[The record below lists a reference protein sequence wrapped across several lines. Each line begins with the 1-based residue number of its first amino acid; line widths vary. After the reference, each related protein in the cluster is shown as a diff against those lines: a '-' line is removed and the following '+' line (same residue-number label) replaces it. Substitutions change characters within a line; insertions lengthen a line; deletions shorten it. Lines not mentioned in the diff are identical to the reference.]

1 MICLREDNS
10 MSMQKFVIYLR
21 VSTKRQGSSGLG
33 LEAQRKM
40 CVDLIEKEQGTVVK
54 EFQDVESGKS
64 RTRPGLWNAIDFCK
78 LHDCTLVIAKLD
90 RLARDVEFTFKVIG
104 TGIQIK
110 FVDMP
115 IMNTMILGVF
125 ASVAQYERE
134 LIAGRTKS
142 ALDAIKDDI
151 AQNGGHVSKTG
162 RYIKGLGREK
172 GADTS
177 AASAASGENHTRR
190 AHDWRNSSPLYLW
203 VTNQLLKG
211 RKRRVI
217 LAEAIEL
224 YEKNPALYGTRNGR
238 PLCEGTLSRWA
249 KEIG

>member
-1 MICLREDNS
+1 MATQR
-10 MSMQKFVIYLR
+10 FVIYLR

-40 CVDLIEKEQGTVVK
+40 CTDLIEREGGVAVN

-64 RTRPGLWNAIDFCK
+64 RTRPGLWSAIDYCK
-78 LHDCTLVIAKLD
+78 VYGCTLVIAKLD

-104 TGIQIK
+104 TGIQIR

-115 IMNTMILGVF
+115 VMNTMILGVF

-134 LIAGRTKS
+134 LIVQRTKS
-142 ALDAIKDDI
+142 ALESIKDDI
-151 AQNGGHVSKTG
+151 SKNGGHVSRTG
-162 RYIKGLGREK
+162 NYIKKLGREK

-177 AASAASGENHTRR
+177 AAGAAAGLNHSRR
-190 AHDWRNSSPLYLW
+190 AESWRDSSALYLW

-211 RKRRVI
+211 RPRRVI

-224 YEKNPALYGTRNGR
+224 YEKNPALYGTRNGKA
-238 PLCEGTLSRWA
+238 LCEGTLSRWA
-249 KEIG
+249 KEIRDD

>member
-1 MICLREDNS
+1 MDK
-10 MSMQKFVIYLR
+10 QKFVIYLR

-33 LEAQRKM
+33 LDAQRKM
-40 CVDLIEKEQGTVVK
+40 CTDLIERENGSLVK

-78 LHDCTLVIAKLD
+78 AHGCTLVIAKLD

-104 TGIQIK
+104 TGIQIR

-115 IMNTMILGVF
+115 VMNTMILGVF

-134 LIAGRTKS
+134 LITQRTKG

-151 AQNGGHVSKTG
+151 KKNGGHVSRTG
-162 RYIKGLGREK
+162 RYIKRLGREK

-177 AASAASGENHTRR
+177 AAGAAAGLNHAKRAENWRDSSA
-190 AHDWRNSSPLYLW
+190 LYLW

-211 RKRRVI
+211 KPRKTI

-224 YEKNPALYGTRNGR
+224 YQKNPALYGTRNGKA
-238 PLCEGTLSRWA
+238 LCEGTLSRWA
-249 KEIG
+249 KEISAD

>member
-1 MICLREDNS
+1 MFR
-10 MSMQKFVIYLR
+10 QKYVIYLR

-40 CVDLIEKEQGTVVK
+40 CTDLIEREGGELVK
-54 EFQDVESGKS
+54 EFQDIESGKS

-78 LHDCTLVIAKLD
+78 VHGCTLVIAKLD

-104 TGIQIK
+104 TGIQIR

-115 IMNTMILGVF
+115 VMNTMILGVF

-134 LIAGRTKS
+134 LIMQRTKG
-142 ALDAIKDDI
+142 ALESIKDDI
-151 AQNGGHVSKTG
+151 AKNGGHVSRTG
-162 RYIKGLGREK
+162 RYIKKLGREK
-172 GADTS
+172 GADVS
-177 AASAASGENHTRR
+177 AASAAAGLNHAKR
-190 AHDWRNSSPLYLW
+190 AGDWRDSSALYLW

-211 RKRRVI
+211 RPRRVI

-224 YEKNPALYGTRNGR
+224 YEKNPALYGTRQGKA
-238 PLCEGTLSRWA
+238 LCEGTLSRWA
-249 KEIG
+249 KEIGAD

>member
-1 MICLREDNS
+1 MDK
-10 MSMQKFVIYLR
+10 QKFVIYLR

-33 LEAQRKM
+33 LDAQRRM
-40 CVDLIEKEQGTVVK
+40 CTELIEKEGGLLVK

-78 LHDCTLVIAKLD
+78 VHDCTLVIAKLD

-104 TGIQIK
+104 TGIQIR

-115 IMNTMILGVF
+115 VMNTMILGVF

-134 LIAGRTKS
+134 LINQRTKS
-142 ALDAIKDDI
+142 ALDSIKEDI
-151 AQNGGHVSKTG
+151 AQNGGHVSRTG
-162 RYIKGLGREK
+162 RYIKKLGREK

-177 AASAASGENHTRR
+177 VASAASGVNHTMR
-190 AHDWRNSSPLYLW
+190 ASKWRDSSALYLW

-211 RKRRVI
+211 RSRRAI

-224 YEKNPALYGTRNGR
+224 YEKNPALYGTRQGKA
-238 PLCEGTLSRWA
+238 LCEGTLSRWA
-249 KEIG
+249 KEISAD

>member
-1 MICLREDNS
+1 MGQ
-10 MSMQKFVIYLR
+10 QKFVIYLR
-21 VSTKRQGSSGLG
+21 VSTKRQGASGLG
-33 LEAQRKM
+33 LDAQRKM
-40 CVDLIEKEQGTVVK
+40 CTDLIEKEGGSLVK

-78 LHDCTLVIAKLD
+78 AYGCTLVIAKLD

-104 TGIQIK
+104 TGIQIR

-115 IMNTMILGVF
+115 VMNTMILGVF

-134 LIAGRTKS
+134 LIAGRTKG
-142 ALDAIKDDI
+142 ALDSIKEDI
-151 AQNGGHVSKTG
+151 KVNGGHVSKTG
-162 RYIKGLGREK
+162 RYIKKLGREK

-177 AASAASGENHTRR
+177 AAGAAAGLNHSKR
-190 AHDWRNSSPLYLW
+190 AEDWRDSSALYLW

-211 RKRRVI
+211 KPRKTI

-224 YEKNPALYGTRNGR
+224 YQKNPALYGTRNGKA
-238 PLCEGTLSRWA
+238 LCEGTLSRWA
-249 KEIG
+249 KEISAD

>member
-1 MICLREDNS
+1 MDK
-10 MSMQKFVIYLR
+10 QKYVIYLR

-33 LEAQRKM
+33 LDAQRKM
-40 CVDLIEKEQGTVVK
+40 CTDLIERENGVVAK

-64 RTRPGLWNAIDFCK
+64 RTRPGLWKAIDFCK
-78 LHDCTLVIAKLD
+78 AYGCTLVIAKLD

-104 TGIQIK
+104 TGIQIR

-115 IMNTMILGVF
+115 VMNTMILGVF

-134 LIAGRTKS
+134 LIVQRTKG
-142 ALDAIKDDI
+142 ALEAIKDDI
-151 AQNGGHVSKTG
+151 EKNGGHVSRTG
-162 RYIKGLGREK
+162 RYIKRLGREK

-177 AASAASGENHTRR
+177 AAGAAAGLTHSRKAENWRDGSA
-190 AHDWRNSSPLYLW
+190 LYLW

-211 RKRRVI
+211 KSRKAIV
-217 LAEAIEL
+217 AEAIEL
-224 YEKNPALYGTRNGR
+224 YEKNPALYGTRNGK

-249 KEIG
+249 REISAD

>member
-1 MICLREDNS
+1 MAQ
-10 MSMQKFVIYLR
+10 QKFVIYLR
-21 VSTKRQGSSGLG
+21 VSTKRQGASGLG
-33 LEAQRKM
+33 LDAQRKM
-40 CVDLIEKEQGTVVK
+40 CVDLIEREGGVLIK

-78 LHDCTLVIAKLD
+78 AQGSTLVIAKLD

-104 TGIQIK
+104 TGIQIR

-115 IMNTMILGVF
+115 VMNTMILGVF

-134 LIAGRTKS
+134 LIAGRTKG
-142 ALDAIKDDI
+142 ALESIKDEI
-151 AQNGGHVSKTG
+151 HKNGGHVSKTG
-162 RYIKGLGREK
+162 RYIKKLGREK

-177 AASAASGENHTRR
+177 AAGAAAGLNHARR
-190 AHDWRNSSPLYLW
+190 AEDWRESSALYLW

-211 RKRRVI
+211 KPRRTI

-224 YEKNPALYGTRNGR
+224 YEKNPALYGTRNGKA
-238 PLCEGTLSRWA
+238 LCEGTLSRWA
-249 KEIG
+249 KEISAD

>member
-1 MICLREDNS
+1 MGK
-10 MSMQKFVIYLR
+10 QKFVIYLR
-21 VSTKRQGSSGLG
+21 VSTKRQGASGLG
-33 LEAQRKM
+33 LDAQRRM
-40 CVDLIEKEQGTVVK
+40 CTELIEKEGGLLVK

-78 LHDCTLVIAKLD
+78 VHDCTLVIAKLD

-104 TGIQIK
+104 TGIQIR

-115 IMNTMILGVF
+115 VMNTMILGVF

-134 LIAGRTKS
+134 LINQRTKS
-142 ALDAIKDDI
+142 ALDSIKEDI
-151 AQNGGHVSKTG
+151 AHNGGHVSRTG
-162 RYIKGLGREK
+162 RYIKKLGREK

-177 AASAASGENHTRR
+177 AASAASGVNHTMR
-190 AHDWRNSSPLYLW
+190 ASKWRDSSALYLW

-211 RKRRVI
+211 RSRRAI

-224 YEKNPALYGTRNGR
+224 YEKNPALYGTRNGKA
-238 PLCEGTLSRWA
+238 LCEGTLSRWA
-249 KEIG
+249 KEISAD

>member
-1 MICLREDNS
+1 MGQ
-10 MSMQKFVIYLR
+10 QKFVIYLR
-21 VSTKRQGSSGLG
+21 VSTKRQGASGLG
-33 LEAQRKM
+33 LDAQRKM
-40 CVDLIEKEQGTVVK
+40 CTDLIEKEGGSLVR

-78 LHDCTLVIAKLD
+78 VYGCTLVIAKLD

-104 TGIQIK
+104 TGIQIR

-115 IMNTMILGVF
+115 VMNTMILGVF

-134 LIAGRTKS
+134 LIAGRTKG
-142 ALDAIKDDI
+142 ALDSIKEDI
-151 AQNGGHVSKTG
+151 KVNGGHVSKTG
-162 RYIKGLGREK
+162 RYIKKLGREK

-177 AASAASGENHTRR
+177 AAGAAAGLNHSKR
-190 AHDWRNSSPLYLW
+190 AEDWRDSSALYLW

-211 RKRRVI
+211 KPRKTI

-224 YEKNPALYGTRNGR
+224 YQKNPALYGTRNGKA
-238 PLCEGTLSRWA
+238 LCEGTLSRWA
-249 KEIG
+249 KEISAD

>member
-1 MICLREDNS
+1 MDK
-10 MSMQKFVIYLR
+10 QKYVIYLR
-21 VSTKRQGSSGLG
+21 VSTRRQGSSGLG
-33 LEAQRKM
+33 LDAQRKM
-40 CVDLIEKEQGTVVK
+40 CTDLIERENGVVAK

-78 LHDCTLVIAKLD
+78 AYGCTLVIAKLD

-104 TGIQIK
+104 TGIQIR

-115 IMNTMILGVF
+115 VMNTMILGVF

-134 LIAGRTKS
+134 LIVQRTKG
-142 ALDAIKDDI
+142 ALEAIKDDI
-151 AQNGGHVSKTG
+151 AKNGGHVSRTG
-162 RYIKGLGREK
+162 NYIKRLGREK
-172 GADTS
+172 GTDTS
-177 AASAASGENHTRR
+177 VAGAAAGLNHSRR
-190 AHDWRNSSPLYLW
+190 AEDWRDSSALYLW

-211 RKRRVI
+211 KPRRTI

-224 YEKNPALYGTRNGR
+224 YEKNPALYGTRNGK

-249 KEIG
+249 KEISAD

>member
-1 MICLREDNS
+1 MDK
-10 MSMQKFVIYLR
+10 QKYVIYLR
-21 VSTKRQGSSGLG
+21 VSTRRQGISGLG
-33 LEAQRKM
+33 LDAQRKM
-40 CVDLIEKEQGTVVK
+40 CTDLIERDGGELVK

-78 LHDCTLVIAKLD
+78 VHGCTLVIAKLD

-104 TGIQIK
+104 TGIQIR

-115 IMNTMILGVF
+115 VMNTMILGVF

-134 LIAGRTKS
+134 LIMQRTKG

-151 AQNGGHVSKTG
+151 AENGFHVSKTG
-162 RYIKGLGREK
+162 RYIKRLGREK

-177 AASAASGENHTRR
+177 AASAASSLIHAKKAER
-190 AHDWRNSSPLYLW
+190 WRDSSALYLW

-211 RKRRVI
+211 KPRKQIV
-217 LAEAIEL
+217 AEAREL
-224 YEKNPALYGTRNGR
+224 YEKNPALYGTRNGKM
-238 PLCEGTLSRWA
+238 LCEGTLSRWA
-249 KEIG
+249 KEISTE

>member
-1 MICLREDNS
+1 MDK
-10 MSMQKFVIYLR
+10 QKYVIYLR
-21 VSTKRQGSSGLG
+21 VSTRRQGSSGLG
-33 LEAQRKM
+33 LDAQRKM
-40 CVDLIEKEQGTVVK
+40 CTDLIERENGVVAK

-78 LHDCTLVIAKLD
+78 AYGCTLVIAKLD

-104 TGIQIK
+104 TGIQIR

-115 IMNTMILGVF
+115 VMNTMILGVF

-134 LIAGRTKS
+134 LIVQRTKG
-142 ALDAIKDDI
+142 ALEAIKDDI
-151 AQNGGHVSKTG
+151 AKNGGHVSRTG
-162 RYIKGLGREK
+162 NYIKRLGREK

-177 AASAASGENHTRR
+177 AAGAAAGLNHARR
-190 AHDWRNSSPLYLW
+190 AEDWRDSSALYLW

-211 RKRRVI
+211 KPRRAI

-224 YEKNPALYGTRNGR
+224 YEKNPALYGTRNGK

-249 KEIG
+249 KEISAD

>member
-1 MICLREDNS
+1 MDK
-10 MSMQKFVIYLR
+10 QKYVIYLR

-33 LEAQRKM
+33 LDAQRKM
-40 CVDLIEKEQGTVVK
+40 CTDLIERENGVVAK

-64 RTRPGLWNAIDFCK
+64 RTRPGLWKAIDYCK
-78 LHDCTLVIAKLD
+78 VYGCTLVIAKLD

-104 TGIQIK
+104 TGIQIR

-115 IMNTMILGVF
+115 VMNTMILGVF

-134 LIAGRTKS
+134 LIVQRTKG
-142 ALDAIKDDI
+142 ALEAIKDDI
-151 AQNGGHVSKTG
+151 EKNGGHVSRTG
-162 RYIKGLGREK
+162 NYIKKLGREK

-177 AASAASGENHTRR
+177 AAGAAAGLTHSRKAENWRDGSA
-190 AHDWRNSSPLYLW
+190 LYLW

-211 RKRRVI
+211 KSRKAIV
-217 LAEAIEL
+217 AEAIEL
-224 YEKNPALYGTRNGR
+224 YEKNPALYGTRNGK

-249 KEIG
+249 REISAD

>member
-1 MICLREDNS
+1 M
-10 MSMQKFVIYLR
+10 KYVIYLR
-21 VSTKRQGSSGLG
+21 VSTKRQGASGLG
-33 LEAQRKM
+33 LDAQRKM
-40 CVDLIEKEQGTVVK
+40 CMELIERENGEFVK
-54 EFQDVESGKS
+54 EFQDIESGKS

-78 LHDCTLVIAKLD
+78 AQNCTLVIAKLD

-115 IMNTMILGVF
+115 IMNTMVLGVF

-151 AQNGGHVSKTG
+151 AQNGGHVSRTG
-162 RYIKGLGREK
+162 RYIKKLGRSK

-177 AASAASGENHTRR
+177 AASAASGENHTKR
-190 AHDWRNSSPLYLW
+190 ANDWRDSSPLYLW

-211 RKRRVI
+211 KRRRTI

-224 YEKNPALYGTRNGR
+224 YEKNPALYGTRNGK

-249 KEIG
+249 KEIRL

>member
-1 MICLREDNS
+1 MDK
-10 MSMQKFVIYLR
+10 QKYVIYLR

-33 LEAQRKM
+33 LDAQRKM
-40 CVDLIEKEQGTVVK
+40 CTDLIERENGVVAK

-64 RTRPGLWNAIDFCK
+64 RTRPGLWKAIDYCK
-78 LHDCTLVIAKLD
+78 VYGCTLVIAKLD

-104 TGIQIK
+104 TGIQIR

-115 IMNTMILGVF
+115 VMNTMILGVF

-134 LIAGRTKS
+134 LIVQRTKG
-142 ALDAIKDDI
+142 ALEAIKDDI
-151 AQNGGHVSKTG
+151 EKNGGHVSRTG
-162 RYIKGLGREK
+162 RYIKRLGREK

-177 AASAASGENHTRR
+177 AAGAAAGLTHSRKAENWRDGSA
-190 AHDWRNSSPLYLW
+190 LYLW

-211 RKRRVI
+211 KSRKVI
-217 LAEAIEL
+217 VAEAIEL
-224 YEKNPALYGTRNGR
+224 YEKNPALYGTRNGK

-249 KEIG
+249 REISAD